1 MALLINCSEEVLY
14 NMVSKSSPTITFI
27 RPETGIIIDLL
38 RLVITPKYTEIP
50 IKEMSIVMINMAA
63 SVIAQQLSENHFLD
77 EKKEESQE
85 EGDDE

>member
-1 MALLINCSEEVLY
+1 
-14 NMVSKSSPTITFI
+14 
-27 RPETGIIIDLL
+27 
-38 RLVITPKYTEIP
+38 VITPKYTEIP